1 MTPGLQN
8 RIRIAGAVAMACAL
22 LAGCEVSIKFPPIS
36 EAAEQ
41 RARSV
46 KAKKIV
52 ARAVREGRCKD
63 ARAVALAVSDTQ
75 LAKEAEATC
84 RPDPARTGFPTDP
97 RAAQIDVLRDAR
109 PLAGNRH
116 PDWRYRPS
124 PEVIQ
129 FFYPEAAWKADLEGK
144 VVVGCEVN
152 TQGTPQDCKVISE
165 TPPEKGFGPAALKVA
180 RICEFLPAHSNG
192 KAVTSTVR
200 IPIAF
205 KMPD

>member
-1 MTPGLQN
+1 MVRHL
-8 RIRIAGAVAMACAL
+8 RILWVGVVLAASTLVTGCDSLDRISADISAKSDAWRAKRVVA
-22 LAGCEVSIKFPPIS
+22 
-36 EAAEQ
+36 Q
-41 RARSV
+41 
-46 KAKKIV
+46 
-52 ARAVREGRCKD
+52 AVRDGRCKD

-97 RAAQIDVLRDAR
+97 RAAQIDVLRDAK

-144 VVVGCEVN
+144 VFVRCEVD
-152 TQGTPQDCKVISE
+152 TQGTP
-165 TPPEKGFGPAALKVA
+165 
-180 RICEFLPAHSNG
+180 
-192 KAVTSTVR
+192 
-200 IPIAF
+200 
-205 KMPD
+205 

>member
-1 MTPGLQN
+1 MVRHL
-8 RIRIAGAVAMACAL
+8 RILWVGGVLAASTLV
-22 LAGCEVSIKFPPIS
+22 AGCDSLDRIS
-36 EAAEQ
+36 ADISAKSDAW
-41 RARSV
+41 R
-46 KAKKIV
+46 AKKVV
-52 ARAVREGRCKD
+52 AQAVRDGRCKD

-144 VVVGCEVN
+144 VVVGCEVD

>member
-1 MTPGLQN
+1 MTPGLQD
-8 RIRIAGAVAMACAL
+8 RIRIAGTVALACAL
-22 LAGCEVSIKFPPIS
+22 LAGCEVAIKFPPVS

-63 ARAVALAVSDTQ
+63 ARAVALAVSDPQ

-97 RAAQIDVLRDAR
+97 RAAQIDVLRDAK
-109 PLAGNRH
+109 PLAGNRD

-129 FFYPEAAWKADLEGK
+129 FFYPEAARKADLEGK
-144 VVVGCEVN
+144 VLVGCEVD

-180 RICEFLPAHSNG
+180 RIFEFLPAHSNG
-192 KAVTSTVR
+192 KAVASTVR
-200 IPIAF
+200 IPINF

>member
-1 MTPGLQN
+1 MTPGLQD
-8 RIRIAGAVAMACAL
+8 RIRIAGTVALACAL
-22 LAGCEVSIKFPPIS
+22 LAGCEVSIKFPPVS

-97 RAAQIDVLRDAR
+97 RAAQIDVLRDAK
-109 PLAGNRH
+109 PLAGNRD

-129 FFYPEAAWKADLEGK
+129 FFYPEAALKADLEGK
-144 VVVGCEVN
+144 VVVGCEVD

-165 TPPEKGFGPAALKVA
+165 TPPEKGFGAAALRVA

-192 KAVTSTVR
+192 KAVASTVR
-200 IPIAF
+200 IPINF
-205 KMPD
+205 KMHD

>member
-1 MTPGLQN
+1 MVRHL
-8 RIRIAGAVAMACAL
+8 RILWVGVVLAASTLVTGCDSLDRISADMSAKSDAW
-22 LAGCEVSIKFPPIS
+22 
-36 EAAEQ
+36 
-41 RARSV
+41 RARKV
-46 KAKKIV
+46 V
-52 ARAVREGRCKD
+52 ARAVRDGRCRD

-97 RAAQIDVLRDAR
+97 RAAQIDVLRDAK

-129 FFYPEAAWKADLEGK
+129 FFYPEGAWKADLEGK
-144 VVVGCEVN
+144 VVVGCEVD

-192 KAVTSTVR
+192 KAVASTVR
-200 IPIAF
+200 IPIIF
-205 KMPD
+205 KMHD